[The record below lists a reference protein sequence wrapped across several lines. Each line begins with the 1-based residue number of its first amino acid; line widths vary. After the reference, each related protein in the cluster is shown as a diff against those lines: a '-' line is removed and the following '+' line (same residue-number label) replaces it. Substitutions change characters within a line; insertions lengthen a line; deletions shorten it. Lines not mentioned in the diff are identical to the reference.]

1 MVVKCAKCIEF
12 IFLCS
17 TTTSSSRYAILPL
30 DQDTLMW
37 ISMIFMQ
44 MTPAYNDCTVDTLHK
59 SVSVRQ
65 LSAEPKP
72 LLPSK
77 EPGICHRFNCCCC
90 WERGGEVPASFRF
103 PQKLDWSGLWLKV
116 GLICKIGSQS
126 EAVAERNPWN
136 PGNPYY
142 PLSVP
147 SNQLRP
153 NLLQQAMEN
162 AQIWQNFSHLSNLYL
177 RQIMMWSYLTTGRTA
192 PEVPFQSGQL
202 LHTLPS
208 YWSTACK
215 ADQSKANTLFTFTS
229 KVEVSFGRGVGGKR
243 AHDQRKMYH
252 FDEGGKLGGWLV
264 KNKLIGGTGWHG
276 CY

>member
-90 WERGGEVPASFRF
+90 WERGGEVPASFRY

-116 GLICKIGSQS
+116 GLICKIGRQS

-136 PGNPYY
+136 LGNPYP
-142 PLSVP
+142 PLSHQINSDHIFSTKP
-147 SNQLRP
+147 WKMHKSGRILPIYPIYICAKLWCGATWLQAGLHRKCLSSPGNYCTLCLLIGRLLAKPTNQKP
-153 NLLQQAMEN
+153 TH
-162 AQIWQNFSHLSNLYL
+162 FS
-177 RQIMMWSYLTTGRTA
+177 
-192 PEVPFQSGQL
+192 P
-202 LHTLPS
+202 LPQK
-208 YWSTACK
+208 WKWA
-215 ADQSKANTLFTFTS
+215 L
-229 KVEVSFGRGVGGKR
+229 
-243 AHDQRKMYH
+243 
-252 FDEGGKLGGWLV
+252 EGGWAEKELTISGKCIISTKV
-264 KNKLIGGTGWHG
+264 VN
-276 CY
+276 